1 MINLLL
7 KKQIHSIFRMQK
19 ISIYCLLFFVA
30 FAAFAQ
36 EKTPVNVQLTL
47 QNFTGSPYFCD
58 GSQMTLVATPVEPG
72 FSYQW
77 LLDGEPVETTVTN
90 TLPVRRAG
98 NYSVT
103 VSNAQM
109 TGTSPKVRVEACPDN
124 TAELAAIWAQAL
136 KDGKA
141 KPPKETQSTFTAT
154 ISSVNPILCNGN
166 TSATLVAQPQG
177 AQYTYQWQYASCL
190 TCTYTN
196 QSGQTNNTLT
206 TSTTGFYKVLV
217 TEGTTTMTANP
228 FRVASVPYATLT
240 DQNNDPNGII
250 TVTPGQSASLKVNFT
265 GTGPFYFSYNDGI
278 SDKSVSNISTNP
290 YTLTVTPDQ
299 NRRYKLNYAGNNSCG
314 STSSD
319 LVGSVRV
326 VVDAT
331 TSVTLPAPTTLN
343 VCAGST
349 IDIPYTTVG
358 TWAGPKNLTV
368 QLLSELDGWSVISF
382 SGQSDSP
389 LRVTL
394 PSYLTPFSQ
403 YRVAVL
409 PIVPAS
415 VAGPVI
421 SSYIL
426 TVNSVG
432 CRPKPIVYVS
442 PANQVCSS
450 VYLSTG
456 NPVNSTSTYQW
467 YRNGVALFGTTS
479 SGFYAYKSGNYYVK
493 VTNAAAN
500 YIDSSAVQ
508 TITLLA
514 APVTVS
520 SPNTVLCGS
529 NTSAVLT
536 ATTATTGG
544 TWQWYKSGVPISG
557 ATLATYTATTTG
569 YYQAEYSKGG
579 CTASGYIDVNN
590 YTTATF
596 TTLSGGSSQVITPGT
611 TAQLKATFTGQG
623 PWTFQLYDGSNYKN
637 MSATANPH
645 LITVQPEQ
653 NRRYS
658 LSGIISNNCS
668 NSGSSN
674 SVNILVDPT
683 TSLTLTAPGSLNV
696 CAGSTIEIPYTTA
709 GTWTNDRKLSIE
721 LRDANNNYVSNSY
734 QGYFSQ
740 NPIRYILPTTL
751 TLNATYKVRVYSDV
765 PSINSVTSSYQLTAT
780 STGCQP
786 TATIQNGSSSV
797 QCGSVTLYAYP
808 TGSSYTYQ
816 WFRNGSSIS
825 GATGNY
831 YYAPQTG
838 AYTVQVTNA
847 ATGYNSTSAATSVE
861 VAMPPVSI
869 SPTNGAVCNGG
880 SVTLNATPADPAVYD
895 YQWYYRP
902 SNGNTYSL
910 ISGAGSASYT
920 ATAVGDYY
928 VVVTQKT
935 GNCSVSSSS
944 VSITTGGTATLRNA
958 NGTTADVVS
967 SPGQTVPLTVT
978 MTGQPPFVFRYFDG
992 TYNRR
997 ITTNNSTYMLNV
1009 TPEQNR
1015 SYYLNDFASS
1025 CGSGGTNGAVTVV
1038 VNTATSLTL
1047 STPST
1052 LNACAGG
1059 SVEVPYTTV
1068 GTWSGSRNLYITLY
1082 NPVTGNFITSYP
1094 ISSPTN
1100 PMIVRVPAS
1109 LSVGSTFQIRI
1120 SGITPYFTTVVSSY
1134 NFTVSSTG
1142 CIPIPQIQE
1151 SSTPQCGTTPLYIE
1165 SSSGYNYQWYR
1176 DGNATGSYGNGY
1188 TATVSGN
1195 YTVRVTGPNG
1205 YDVTSAPYAVTIGS
1219 VAKPVISQTGAGAC
1233 TDGSNFTLS
1242 SSVTDP
1248 SFTYQW
1254 YYAPTSNGPFLPV
1267 SGGNGSSL
1275 TTNQPGGYFV
1285 TVQSGDCQSESDRY
1299 YTCPLLVDFKS
1310 ASICRGGGVTVNYS
1324 PQFCCFPENTV
1335 SLHLVEAASGTVV
1348 MSNLASLTGFSSYT
1362 FSNVTIPASVPSG
1375 TYRFVVT
1382 SSGPM
1387 FTSPKSVGVLTVIN
1401 TTAPAPPTI
1410 TAVPSSISL
1419 GQSTTLTAS
1428 GCNGILQWTDNS
1440 SAPATR
1446 TLVPNGTTVYSAT
1459 CIDVNGCTTAVG
1471 SVTVTTECDPLEPNN
1486 TYTSATI
1493 TGAANYLSPEVCLDS
1508 KNDTDWYAY
1517 VHNNKVYY
1525 IRVASA
1531 SNVYGYYKLSVSVVN
1546 DSLRIE
1552 TLSSSGSNLSTYVEL
1567 YVHNGIFYLGSDYS
1581 GGVNNFSLL
1590 KYKLPSPCP
1599 AELDLY
1605 STLLDIAPGQTN
1617 TAKALQINATNKVGN
1632 GATATYKGQNAVL
1645 LLPGFQTNLSTGG
1658 SFQAAIQ
1665 GCN

>member
-1 MINLLL
+1 MY
-7 KKQIHSIFRMQK
+7 SYFRMQK
-19 ISIYCLLFFVA
+19 FSIYCLLFFLA
-30 FAAFAQ
+30 FAAIAQ

-47 QNFTGSPYFCD
+47 QNFTTSPYFCE
-58 GSQMTLVATPVEPG
+58 GNQMTLVATPVEPG

-77 LLDGEPVETTVTN
+77 FLDGQPLETTVTN

-109 TGTSPKVRVEACPDN
+109 TGTSSKVRVEACPDN
-124 TAELAAIWAQAL
+124 SAELAAIWAQAL

-141 KPPKETQSTFTAT
+141 KPPKETQSAFTAT

-166 TSATLVAQPQG
+166 TSAMLVAQPQG

-196 QSGQTNNTLT
+196 QSGQTNDTLT

-217 TEGTTTMTANP
+217 TEGTTTITANP

-240 DQNNDPNGII
+240 DQNNDPGGII

-265 GTGPFYFSYNDGI
+265 GIGPFYFSYNDGL
-278 SDKSVSNISTNP
+278 SDKYVSNVADNP
-290 YTLTVTPDQ
+290 YTLTVTPEE
-299 NRRYKLNYAGNNSCG
+299 NRRYRLNYVGNNTCG
-314 STSSD
+314 STGGD
-319 LVGSVRV
+319 LLGSVRV
-326 VVDAT
+326 VVDAA
-331 TSVTLPAPTTLN
+331 TSVTLPTPTTLN

-349 IDIPYTTVG
+349 IDIPYTTIG

-368 QLLSELDGWSVISF
+368 RLLNELDGSTVTSF

-403 YRVAVL
+403 CRVAVL

-432 CRPKPIVYVS
+432 CNPKPIVYVS
-442 PANQVCSS
+442 PANQACSS

-456 NPVNSTSTYQW
+456 NPFNSTSNYQW
-467 YRNGVALFGTTS
+467 FRNGVALSGTAS
-479 SGFYAYKSGNYYVK
+479 SGFYAYESGNYHVK

-514 APVTVS
+514 APVTIT

-557 ATLATYTATTTG
+557 AVSATYTATTTG
-569 YYQAEYSKGG
+569 SYQAEYSKGG
-579 CTASGYIDVNN
+579 CTASGSINVTN
-590 YTTATF
+590 YNTATL

-611 TAQLKATFTGQG
+611 TAQLKAVFAGQG
-623 PWTFQLYDGSNYKN
+623 PWTFRLYDGSNYKN

-653 NRRYS
+653 NRSYN
-658 LSGIISNNCS
+658 LDGIVSSNCS
-668 NSGSSN
+668 NSGSS
-674 SVNILVDPT
+674 SLVKIEVDPT
-683 TSLTLTAPGSLNV
+683 TSLTLTAPASLNV

-709 GTWTNDRKLSIE
+709 GTWTNDRKLYIE
-721 LRDANNNYVSNSY
+721 LIDANNNYVSNSY

-740 NPIRYILPTTL
+740 NPIRYTLPTTL
-751 TLNATYKVRVYSDV
+751 TLNAAYKVRIYSSL
-765 PSINSVTSSYQLTAT
+765 PYFNSVTSSYQLTVT

-786 TATIQNGSSSV
+786 TATIQSNSSSI
-797 QCGSVTLYAYP
+797 QCGSVPLFAYP
-808 TGSSYTYQ
+808 YRSDYVYQ

-825 GATGNY
+825 GAMSNY

-838 AYTVQVTNA
+838 SYTVKVTNA
-847 ATGYNSTSAATSVE
+847 AAGYNSTSAATSVE
-861 VAMPPVSI
+861 VTMPPVSI

-880 SVTLNATPADPAVYD
+880 SVTLNATPADAAVYD
-895 YQWYYRP
+895 YQWYYQ
-902 SNGNTYSL
+902 SFNGGEYSAV
-910 ISGAGSASYT
+910 SGAVLASYT
-920 ATAVGDYY
+920 ATAVGNYY

-944 VSITTGGTATLRNA
+944 VSITQGGTATLRNA

-978 MTGQPPFVFRYFDG
+978 MTGQPPFVFQYSDG
-992 TYNRR
+992 TYTRR
-997 ITTNNSTYMLNV
+997 ITTNNSTYTLNV

-1015 SYYLNDFASS
+1015 SYYLFDFANS
-1025 CGSGGTNGAVTVV
+1025 CGSGGANGTVNV
-1038 VNTATSLTL
+1038 IVNAATTLTL
-1047 STPST
+1047 STPSN

-1059 SVEVPYTTV
+1059 SVEIPYTTV
-1068 GTWSGSRNLYITLY
+1068 GTWSGSRNLFVALY
-1082 NPVTGNFITSYP
+1082 NPVTGNSITAYT
-1094 ISSPTN
+1094 ISNPAN

-1109 LSVGSTFQIRI
+1109 LSIGSTFQIRI
-1120 SGITPYFTTVVSSY
+1120 SGSTPYFTTVGSSY
-1134 NFTVSSTG
+1134 NFTVASTG
-1142 CIPIPQIQE
+1142 CTPTPQIQE
-1151 SSTPQCGTTPLYIE
+1151 SFPGQCGRRGLYIE
-1165 SSSGYNYQWYR
+1165 SLTGYNYQWYR
-1176 DGNATGSYGNGY
+1176 DGNATGNTSNGY

-1205 YDVTSAPYAVTIGS
+1205 YDVTSAPYTVTIGS
-1219 VAKPVISQTGAGAC
+1219 VTKPVINQTGAGGC
-1233 TDGSNFTLS
+1233 TDGTPFTLS

-1254 YYAPTSNGPFLPV
+1254 YYATTSNGPFLPV
-1267 SGGNGSSL
+1267 SGGNASSL

-1285 TVQSGDCQSESDRY
+1285 TVQSGECQSESDRL

-1310 ASICRGGGVTVNYS
+1310 ASICRGGGITVNYS
-1324 PQFCCFPENTV
+1324 PNFCCFSENTV
-1335 SLHLVEAASGTVV
+1335 SLHLVEAVSGTVV
-1348 MSNLASLTGFSSYT
+1348 MSNLASLKGFSSYT
-1362 FSNVTIPASVPSG
+1362 FSNVAIPASVPSG

-1387 FTSPKSVGVLTVIN
+1387 FTSPKSVGVLTVTN
-1401 TTAPAPPTI
+1401 STAPAPPTI

-1428 GCNGILQWTDNS
+1428 GCNGTLQWTDNS
-1440 SAPATR
+1440 TAPATR

-1471 SVTVTTECDPLEPNN
+1471 SVTVSLECDPMEPNN

-1525 IRVASA
+1525 IRVTSA

-1552 TLSSSGSNLSTYVEL
+1552 TLPSSGSNLYTYVEL
-1567 YVHNGIFYLGSDYS
+1567 YVHNGIFYLGGDYS

-1590 KYKLPSPCP
+1590 KYKLPAPCP

-1617 TAKALQINATNKVGN
+1617 TAKALQINAANKIGD
-1632 GATATYKGQNAVL
+1632 GATATYYGQNTVL
-1645 LLPGFQTNLSTGG
+1645 LLPGFQTNFSTGG

>member
-1 MINLLL
+1 MY
-7 KKQIHSIFRMQK
+7 SYFRMQK
-19 ISIYCLLFFVA
+19 FSIYCLLFFLA
-30 FAAFAQ
+30 FTAAAQ
-36 EKTPVNVQLTL
+36 EKTFVNVQLSL
-47 QNFTGSPYFCD
+47 ENLTGSPYFCE
-58 GSQMTLVATPVEPG
+58 GSQMTLRAGLHEPG

-77 LLDGEPVETTVTN
+77 FLDGQPLETTITN

-124 TAELAAIWAQAL
+124 SAELEAIWAQAL

-141 KPPKETQSTFTAT
+141 KPPKETQSAFTAT

-196 QSGQTNNTLT
+196 QSGQTNDTLT

-228 FRVASVPYATLT
+228 FRVDFAPYATLT
-240 DQNNDPNGII
+240 DQNNDPGGII

-265 GTGPFYFSYNDGI
+265 GIGPFYFTYNDGI
-278 SDKSVSNISTNP
+278 SDKSISNISTNP
-290 YTLTVTPDQ
+290 YTLTVTPEE
-299 NRRYKLNYAGNNSCG
+299 NRRYRLNYVGNNSCG
-314 STSSD
+314 STGGD
-319 LVGSVRV
+319 LLGSVRV
-326 VVDAT
+326 VVDAA
-331 TSVTLPAPTTLN
+331 TSVTLPTPTTLN

-358 TWAGPKNLTV
+358 TWSGPKNLTV
-368 QLLSELDGWSVISF
+368 RLLNELDGSTVTSF

-389 LRVTL
+389 LHITL
-394 PSYLTPFSQ
+394 PSSLTPFSQ

-415 VAGPVI
+415 VVGPVI

-432 CRPKPIVYVS
+432 CNPKPIVYVS
-442 PANQVCSS
+442 PANQACSS

-456 NPVNSTSTYQW
+456 NPFNSTSNYQW
-467 YRNGVALFGTTS
+467 FRNGVALSGIAS
-479 SGFYAYKSGNYYVK
+479 SGFYAYESGNYYVK
-493 VTNAAAN
+493 VTNASAN

-514 APVTVS
+514 APVTIT

-536 ATTATTGG
+536 ATTTTTGG

-557 ATLATYTATTTG
+557 ALSATHTATTTG
-569 YYQAEYSKGG
+569 YYVAEYSKGG
-579 CTASGYIDVNN
+579 CTVSGSVNVTN
-590 YTTATF
+590 YATATL
-596 TTLSGGSSQVITPGT
+596 TTLSGGGSQVITPGT
-611 TAQLKATFTGQG
+611 TTQLKAIFAGQG
-623 PWTFQLYDGSNYKN
+623 PWTFRLYDGSNYKN

-645 LITVQPEQ
+645 FITVQPEQ

-658 LSGIISNNCS
+658 LSGIVTSNCS
-668 NSGSSN
+668 NSGSGN

-683 TSLTLTAPGSLNV
+683 TSLTLTAPTSMNV

-709 GTWTNDRKLSIE
+709 GTWTNDRKLYVE
-721 LRDANNNYVSNSY
+721 LTNANYNYISNSY

-740 NPIRYILPTTL
+740 NPIHYTLPTAL
-751 TLNATYKVRVYSDV
+751 TLNATYRVRVYSDL
-765 PSINSVTSSYQLTAT
+765 PSINSVTSSYQLTVT

-786 TATIQNGSSSV
+786 SATIRNNSSPV
-797 QCGSVTLYAYP
+797 QCGSVTLYASP
-808 TGSSYTYQ
+808 TGSGYTYQ

-825 GATGNY
+825 GATADY

-838 AYTVQVTNA
+838 AFTVQVTNA

-861 VAMPPVSI
+861 VTMPPVSI

-880 SVTLNATPADPAVYD
+880 SVTLNATPADVAVYD

-902 SNGNTYSL
+902 SNGNSYSL
-910 ISGAGSASYT
+910 ISGAGSASYA
-920 ATAVGDYY
+920 ATAVGNYY
-928 VVVTQKT
+928 VAVSPKT
-935 GNCSVSSSS
+935 GNCSAQSSS
-944 VSITTGGTATLRNA
+944 VSLTNGGTATLRNA
-958 NGTTADVVS
+958 NGTNADVVS

-978 MTGQPPFVFRYFDG
+978 MPGQPPFVFQYSDG
-992 TYNRR
+992 TYIRR
-997 ITTNNSTYMLNV
+997 IATNNSTYTLNV
-1009 TPEQNR
+1009 TPDQNR
-1015 SYYLNDFASS
+1015 SYYLYDFASS
-1025 CGSGGTNGAVTVV
+1025 CGSGGANGTVNV
-1038 VNTATSLTL
+1038 IVNAATTLTL
-1047 STPST
+1047 STPSN

-1059 SVEVPYTTV
+1059 SVEIPYTTV
-1068 GTWSGSRNLYITLY
+1068 GTWSGSRYLNAALY
-1082 NPVTGNFITSYP
+1082 NPVTGNFITSYN
-1094 ISSPTN
+1094 ISSLTN
-1100 PMIVRVPAS
+1100 PMVLRVPAS

-1120 SGITPYFTTVVSSY
+1120 SGNIPYFTTVVGSY
-1134 NFTVSSTG
+1134 NFTVASTG
-1142 CIPIPQIQE
+1142 CTPTPQIQE
-1151 SSTPQCGTTPLYIE
+1151 SFPRQCGTTFLYIE
-1165 SSSGYNYQWYR
+1165 SISGYNYQWYHN
-1176 DGNATGSYGNGY
+1176 GNATGLTGNGY
-1188 TATVSGN
+1188 TATMSGN

-1205 YDVTSAPYAVTIGS
+1205 YDVTSAPYTVTIGS
-1219 VAKPVISQTGAGAC
+1219 VAKPVISRTGGGSC
-1233 TDGSNFTLS
+1233 TDGTSFTLS

-1285 TVQSGDCQSESDRY
+1285 TAQSGECQSESDRH

-1310 ASICRGGGVTVNYS
+1310 ASICRGGGVTVNFD
-1324 PQFCCFPENTV
+1324 PNFCCISENTF

-1348 MSNLASLTGFSSYT
+1348 ADNLASLTGFSSYT
-1362 FSNVTIPASVPSG
+1362 FSNVTIPASVPPG
-1375 TYRFVVT
+1375 TYRFVLT
-1382 SSGPM
+1382 SSYPVY
-1387 FTSPKSVGVLTVIN
+1387 TSPKSVGVLTITN
-1401 TTAPAPPTI
+1401 STAPAPPTI
-1410 TAVPSSISL
+1410 TAVPSSVAP
-1419 GQSTTLTAS
+1419 GQSTILTAS
-1428 GCNGILQWTDNS
+1428 GCNGTLQWTDNS
-1440 SAPATR
+1440 TAPATR
-1446 TLVPNGTTVYSAT
+1446 TLVPNGTTVYSAV
-1459 CIDVNGCTTAVG
+1459 CIDINGCTTAAG
-1471 SVTVTTECDPLEPNN
+1471 FVTVTFDCDELEPNN
-1486 TYTSATI
+1486 TFQTATLIHTSS
-1493 TGAANYLSPEVCLDS
+1493 YLSPQICVDGT
-1508 KNDTDWYAY
+1508 DQDWYTY
-1517 VHNNKVYY
+1517 IYNNQVYY
-1525 IRVASA
+1525 IKINLYS
-1531 SNVYGYYKLSVSVVN
+1531 STSTSGYYKVSVGVIN
-1546 DSLRIE
+1546 DSLQIE
-1552 TLSSSGSNLSTYVEL
+1552 TLSSSGSSIDTYIRL
-1567 YVHNGIFYLGSDYS
+1567 YGDNGTTQLGADDE
-1581 GGVNNFSLL
+1581 GGVNSFSLL
-1590 KYKLPSPCP
+1590 KYKLPAPCP

-1617 TAKALQINATNKVGN
+1617 TAKALQINAANKIGD
-1632 GATATYKGQNAVL
+1632 GATATYYGQNAVL

>member
-1 MINLLL
+1 
-7 KKQIHSIFRMQK
+7 MQK
-19 ISIYCLLFFVA
+19 FSIHCLLFLCVFT
-30 FAAFAQ
+30 AAAR
-36 EKTPVNVQLTL
+36 EKTSVNVQLTL

-58 GSQMTLVATPVEPG
+58 GSQMTLVATPGEPG

-77 LLDGEPVETTVTN
+77 FLDGQSMQTTLTN

-103 VSNAQM
+103 VSNAEM
-109 TGTSPKVRVEACPDN
+109 TGTSPEVRVEACPDN
-124 TAELAAIWAQAL
+124 SAELAAIWAQAL
-136 KDGKA
+136 KDGKT
-141 KPPKETQSTFTAT
+141 KPPKETQSAFTAT
-154 ISSVNPILCNGN
+154 ISSVNPVLCNGN

-196 QSGQTNNTLT
+196 QSGQINDTLT
-206 TSTTGFYKVLV
+206 TNTTGFYRVVV
-217 TEGTTTMTANP
+217 TEGTTVMTANP
-228 FRVASVPYATLT
+228 FRVASTPYATLT

-278 SDKSVSNISTNP
+278 SDKYVSNVSVNP
-290 YTLTVTPDQ
+290 YTLTVTPEE
-299 NRRYKLNYAGNNSCG
+299 NRRYKLNYVGNNACG
-314 STSSD
+314 STSSSP
-319 LVGSVRV
+319 VGSVRV
-326 VVDAT
+326 VTDAT
-331 TSVTLPAPTTLN
+331 TSVTLPAPGTLN

-349 IDIPYTTVG
+349 IDIPYTTIG

-368 QLLSELDGWSVISF
+368 RLLNELDGSTVTSF

-389 LRVTL
+389 LRITI
-394 PSYLTPFSQ
+394 PGFLTPFSQ

-432 CRPKPIVYVS
+432 CNPKPIVYVS
-442 PANQVCSS
+442 PANQACSS
-450 VYLSTG
+450 VYLSTDYLF
-456 NPVNSTSTYQW
+456 NNTSTYQW
-467 YRNGVALFGTTS
+467 FRNGVALSGATS
-479 SGFYAYKSGNYYVK
+479 LGFSVNESGNYYVK

-508 TITLLA
+508 TITLIA
-514 APVTVS
+514 APVTIT
-520 SPNTVLCGS
+520 SPNPVLCGS

-536 ATTATTGG
+536 AAAATTGG
-544 TWQWYKSGVPISG
+544 TWQWYRNGVPISG
-557 ATLATYTATTTG
+557 AVSAIYTATTTG

-579 CTASGYIDVNN
+579 CTASGYIDVTN
-590 YTTATF
+590 YNTTTLA
-596 TTLSGGSSQVITPGT
+596 TLSGGTSQVITPGT

-623 PWTFQLYDGSNYKN
+623 PWTFRLYDGSNYKN
-637 MSATANPH
+637 MSVSASPH

-653 NRRYS
+653 NRIYY
-658 LSGIISNNCS
+658 LTGIVSSNCS

-674 SVNILVDPT
+674 WVNIAVDPA
-683 TSLTLTAPGSLNV
+683 TSLTLTAPAGLNV

-709 GTWTNDRKLSIE
+709 GTWTNDRMLYVE
-721 LRDANNNYVSNSY
+721 LRDANNNYVSNSF
-734 QGYFSQ
+734 QSYFSQ
-740 NPIRYILPTTL
+740 NPIRYTLPTAL
-751 TLNATYKVRVYSDV
+751 PLNATYRIRVISDL
-765 PSINSVTSSYQLTAT
+765 PYLNSVTSSYQLTVT
-780 STGCQP
+780 GTGCLP
-786 TATIQNGSSSV
+786 AATIRNGSSSV
-797 QCGSVTLYAYP
+797 QCAGVSLNAYP
-808 TGSSYTYQ
+808 TGSGYTYQ
-816 WFRNGSSIS
+816 WFRNGNSIS
-825 GATGNY
+825 GATGSY

-838 AYTVQVTNA
+838 VYTVQVTNA
-847 ATGYNSTSAATSVE
+847 AMGYNSTSAATSVE
-861 VAMPPVSI
+861 VTMPAVSI

-880 SVTLNATPADPAVYD
+880 SVILNATPADAAVYE

-910 ISGAGSASYT
+910 ISGAGSTSYA

-928 VVVTQKT
+928 VVITQKT

-944 VSITTGGTATLRNA
+944 IYLNNGGTATLRNA
-958 NGTTADVVS
+958 NGTTADVII

-978 MTGQPPFVFRYFDG
+978 MTGQPPFMFQYFDG
-992 TYNRR
+992 TYIRR
-997 ITTNNSTYMLNV
+997 ITTNNSTYTLNV
-1009 TPEQNR
+1009 TPDQNR
-1015 SYYLNDFASS
+1015 SYYLYDFASS
-1025 CGSGGTNGAVTVV
+1025 CGSGGTGGTVNV
-1038 VNTATSLTL
+1038 IVNTATTLTL
-1047 STPST
+1047 PTPSS

-1068 GTWSGSRNLYITLY
+1068 GTWSGSRNLYIALY
-1082 NPVTGNFITSYP
+1082 NPVAGNFITSYN

-1120 SGITPYFTTVVSSY
+1120 SGTTPYFTTVVSSY

-1151 SSTPQCGTTPLYIE
+1151 SFPRQCGTSPLYIE
-1165 SSSGYNYQWYR
+1165 SNSGYNYQWYR
-1176 DGNATGSYGNGY
+1176 DGNTTGSYGNGY

-1205 YDVTSAPYAVTIGS
+1205 YDVTSVPYPVTIGS
-1219 VAKPVISQTGAGAC
+1219 VAKPVISRTGGGGC
-1233 TDGSNFTLS
+1233 NDGSNFTLS
-1242 SSVTDP
+1242 SSVTNP

-1267 SGGNGSSL
+1267 SGGNASSL

-1285 TVQSGDCQSESDRY
+1285 TVQSGECQSESDRQ
-1299 YTCPLLVDFKS
+1299 YTCPLLVDFTS
-1310 ASICRGGGVTVNYS
+1310 ASICRGGGVTVKFS
-1324 PQFCCFPENTV
+1324 STVCCFPENTF
-1335 SLHLVEAASGTVV
+1335 SLHLVEAASGAVAV
-1348 MSNLASLTGFSSYT
+1348 SNLAALTGFSSYT

-1387 FTSPKSVGVLTVIN
+1387 FTSPKSVGVLTITN
-1401 TTAPAPPTI
+1401 STAPAPPTI
-1410 TAVPSSISL
+1410 TAVPSSVAP
-1419 GQSTTLTAS
+1419 GQSSTLTAS
-1428 GCNGILQWTDNS
+1428 GCSGTLQWADNA

-1446 TLVPNGTTVYSAT
+1446 ILVPNGTTVYSAV
-1459 CIDVNGCTTAVG
+1459 CMDVNGCTTAAG
-1471 SVTVTTECDPLEPNN
+1471 SVTVSLECDPLEPNN
-1486 TYTSATI
+1486 TYTSATM
-1493 TGAANYLSPEVCLDS
+1493 TGTANYLSPEVCLDS
-1508 KNDTDWYAY
+1508 KNDADWYAY
-1517 VHNNKVYY
+1517 VHNNRVYY
-1525 IRVASA
+1525 IKVAS
-1531 SNVYGYYKLSVSVVN
+1531 SGNVYGYYKLSVSVVN

-1552 TLSSSGSNLSTYVEL
+1552 TLPSSGSYLYTYVAL
-1567 YVHNGIFYLGSDYS
+1567 YVDNGTAFLGSDYYS
-1581 GGVNNFSLL
+1581 GVDNFSLL

-1599 AELDLY
+1599 PELNLY

-1617 TAKALQINATNKVGN
+1617 MAKGLQINAANKVGD
-1632 GATATYKGQNAVL
+1632 GAAATYKAQNAVL

-1658 SFQAAIQ
+1658 SFQALIQ

>member
-1 MINLLL
+1 
-7 KKQIHSIFRMQK
+7 MQK
-19 ISIYCLLFFVA
+19 IFIYCLIFFFA
-30 FAAFAQ
+30 FTAAAQ
-36 EKTPVNVQLTL
+36 EKTSVNVQLSLENLTS
-47 QNFTGSPYFCD
+47 SPYFCE
-58 GSQMTLVATPVEPG
+58 GSQMTLRASLHEPG

-77 LLDGEPVETTVTN
+77 FLDGQPVETTVTN

-103 VSNAQM
+103 VSNSEM

-124 TAELAAIWAQAL
+124 SAELAAIWAQAL

-141 KPPKETQSTFTAT
+141 KPPKETLSTFTAT

-166 TSATLVAQPQG
+166 TSATLVVQPQG

-196 QSGQTNNTLT
+196 QSGQTNDTLT
-206 TSTTGFYKVLV
+206 TSTTGFYRVLV
-217 TEGTTTMTANP
+217 TEGATTTTANP
-228 FRVASVPYATLT
+228 FRVASTPYATLT
-240 DQNNDPNGII
+240 DQNNDPSGII
-250 TVTPGQSASLKVNFT
+250 SVTPGQSASLKVNFT

-278 SDKSVSNISTNP
+278 SDKYVNNVAANP

-299 NRRYKLNYAGNNSCG
+299 NRRYRLNYVGNNTCG

-319 LVGSVRV
+319 LAGSVRV

-331 TSVTLPAPTTLN
+331 TSVTLPTPTTLN

-358 TWAGPKNLTV
+358 TWSGPKNLTV
-368 QLLSELDGWSVISF
+368 RLLNELDGSTVTSF

-394 PSYLTPFSQ
+394 PSSLTPFSQ

-409 PIVPAS
+409 PIIPAS

-432 CRPKPIVYVS
+432 CMPKPIVYVS
-442 PANQVCSS
+442 PANQACSS

-456 NPVNSTSTYQW
+456 NPVNGTSNYQW
-467 YRNGVALFGTTS
+467 FRNGVTLSGATS
-479 SGFYAYKSGNYYVK
+479 LGFYAYEPGNYYVK

-508 TITLLA
+508 TITLIA
-514 APVTVS
+514 APVTIT
-520 SPNTVLCGS
+520 SPNPVLCGS

-536 ATTATTGG
+536 AAAATTGG

-557 ATLATYTATTTG
+557 ASLATYTATTTG
-569 YYQAEYSKGG
+569 NYQAEYSKGG
-579 CTASGYIDVNN
+579 CTASGSINVNN
-590 YTTATF
+590 YATATL

-623 PWTFQLYDGSNYKN
+623 PWTFRLFDGSNYKN

-653 NRRYS
+653 NRSYD
-658 LSGIISNNCS
+658 LSDIRSNNCS

-674 SVNILVDPT
+674 SVNIVVDPT
-683 TSLTLTAPGSLNV
+683 TKLTLTMPASLNV
-696 CAGSTIEIPYTTA
+696 CAGSTIEIPYTTT
-709 GTWTNDRKLSIE
+709 GTWTNDRILQVE
-721 LRDANNNYVSNSY
+721 LADANNNYVSNSY
-734 QGYFSQ
+734 QSSFSQ
-740 NPIRYILPTTL
+740 NPIRYTLSTAL
-751 TLNATYKVRVYSDV
+751 TLNATYKVRVYV
-765 PSINSVTSSYQLTAT
+765 RLPSFDYVTSTYQLTVT
-780 STGCQP
+780 STGCPP
-786 TATIQNGSSSV
+786 TATIRSGISSV
-797 QCGSVTLYAYP
+797 QCGSALLYAYP
-808 TGSSYTYQ
+808 TGSGYTYQ
-816 WFRNGSSIS
+816 WFQNGSSIS
-825 GATGNY
+825 GATDYY

-838 AYTVQVTNA
+838 AYTVQVTNT
-847 ATGYNSTSAATSVE
+847 ATGYTSTSAATSVE
-861 VAMPPVSI
+861 VTMPPVSI
-869 SPTNGAVCNGG
+869 TPTSGAVCNGG
-880 SVTLNATPADPAVYD
+880 SVTLSATPADPAVYD
-895 YQWYYRP
+895 YQWYYWP
-902 SNGNTYSL
+902 SSGNTYSL
-910 ISGAGSASYT
+910 ISGAGSTSYA

-928 VVVTQKT
+928 VVVTKKT

-944 VSITTGGTATLRNA
+944 VSITNSGTATLTNA
-958 NGTTADVVS
+958 NGTNADVVS
-967 SPGQTVPLTVT
+967 APGQTVPLTVT
-978 MTGQPPFVFRYFDG
+978 MTGQPPFVFQYSDD
-992 TYNRR
+992 TYTRR
-997 ITTNNSTYMLNV
+997 ITTNNSTYTLNV

-1015 SYYLNDFASS
+1015 RYYLTGFASS
-1025 CGSGGTNGAVTVV
+1025 CGSGVTNGTVNV
-1038 VNTATSLTL
+1038 IVNAATTLTL
-1047 STPST
+1047 STPVT

-1059 SVEVPYTTV
+1059 SVEIPYTIA
-1068 GTWSGSRNLYITLY
+1068 GTWSGNRNLNVALY
-1082 NPVTGNFITSYP
+1082 NSVTGNYITSYP
-1094 ISSPTN
+1094 ISSPAN

-1109 LSVGSTFQIRI
+1109 LSIGSTFQIRI
-1120 SGITPYFTTVVSSY
+1120 SGITPYFTTVVGSY
-1134 NFTVSSTG
+1134 NFTVTGTG
-1142 CIPIPQIQE
+1142 CMPIPQIWE
-1151 SSTPQCGTTPLYIE
+1151 AFPRQCGTSLLLVE
-1165 SSSGYNYQWYR
+1165 SAGYNYQWYR
-1176 DGNATGSYGNGY
+1176 DGNATGGTSNGY
-1188 TATVSGN
+1188 TAAVSGN

-1233 TDGSNFTLS
+1233 NDGSNFTLS

-1248 SFTYQW
+1248 SFAYQW

-1285 TVQSGDCQSESDRY
+1285 TVQSGECQSESDKY

-1310 ASICRGGGVTVNYS
+1310 ASICRGGGVTVKYS
-1324 PQFCCFPENTV
+1324 PNFCCYSENTV
-1335 SLHLVEAASGTVV
+1335 SLHLVEAVSGTVV
-1348 MSNLASLTGFSSYT
+1348 LSNLASLTGFSSYT

-1382 SSGPM
+1382 SSGLAY
-1387 FTSPKSVGVLTVIN
+1387 TSPKSVGVLTITN
-1401 TTAPAPPTI
+1401 STAPAPPAI
-1410 TAVPSSISL
+1410 TAVPSSVVP

-1428 GCNGILQWTDNS
+1428 GCNGTLQWTDNG

-1446 TLVPNGTTVYSAT
+1446 TLVPNGTTVYSAV
-1459 CIDVNGCTTAVG
+1459 CMDVNGCTTAAG
-1471 SVTVTTECDPLEPNN
+1471 SVTVSLECDLLEPNN
-1486 TYTSATI
+1486 TYSSATI
-1493 TGAANYLSPEVCLDS
+1493 TGTANYLSPEVCLDS

-1552 TLSSSGSNLSTYVEL
+1552 TLSSSGSNLSTNVEL
-1567 YVHNGIFYLGSDYS
+1567 YADNGTTFLWNDYS
-1581 GGVNNFSLL
+1581 SGVNNFSLL

-1599 AELDLY
+1599 AVLNLY
-1605 STLLDIAPGQTN
+1605 SMLLDIAPGQTN
-1617 TAKALQINATNKVGN
+1617 TAKGLQINATNKVGD
-1632 GATATYKGQNAVL
+1632 GAAATYYGQNAVL
-1645 LLPGFQTNLSTGG
+1645 LLPGFQTNLNTSGT
-1658 SFQAAIQ
+1658 FQAAIQ